1 MAPDPTAAGTASG
14 SSAGSS
20 ARSSADSS
28 SAGSSS
34 AATAPV
40 SASGS
45 PGPGSGLATASVK
58 HTARILTGALGPI
71 VLQGVISRRPRAT
84 ALAGRLDLDDRAVR
98 LLRRMRRRYGTG
110 PLRLRVPGR
119 SVAVVLGG
127 DDVARVLEGSPEPFA
142 ADTREKRGALGQF
155 QPHGVLVSRGAVREE
170 RRRFNEA
177 VLDTGRPVH
186 RLGVSIGAKARQEAA
201 RLAEHVE
208 RTGRLDWDAFS
219 GAWIPLVRRIVLGEA
234 ARDDE
239 EFTRLLTALRGQAN
253 WSYLHPRRPDRR
265 KQLRERLARYVD
277 AAEAGSLA
285 ELVAAVPAPDRVDK
299 VDQMPQ
305 WLFAYEPAG
314 MATVRALALLL
325 DHPEAPRDAD
335 GLRAAVLESVRLW
348 PTTAVVLRE
357 TTEPTEWTGGS
368 LPAGTTLAI
377 VSAFFHRD
385 RDTLHDADTFD
396 PGQWLDGSVA
406 DGRLVLPFSAGPV
419 VCPGRELV
427 LYTASE
433 FLDEL
438 LKRTD
443 LAPPGLGRPI
453 PAALDPFQLAFTAR
467 S

>member
-1 MAPDPTAAGTASG
+1 MTAPDPGVGPAASG
-14 SSAGSS
+14 SAASATPSP
-20 ARSSADSS
+20 
-28 SAGSSS
+28 
-34 AATAPV
+34 ATP
-40 SASGS
+40 S
-45 PGPGSGLATASVK
+45 PGRGSGLATASAK
-58 HTARILTGALGPI
+58 HTVGILTGALGPI
-71 VLQGVISRRPRAT
+71 VLQGVIARRPRAT

-110 PLRLRVPGR
+110 PLRLQVPGR
-119 SVAVVLGG
+119 SVAVVLDA
-127 DDVARVLEGSPEPFA
+127 DDVARVLDGSPEPFA

-155 QPHGVLVSRGAVREE
+155 QPHGVLVSRGTVREE

-186 RLGVSIGAKARQEAA
+186 RLGVSLGAKARQEAA

-208 RTGRLDWDAFS
+208 RTGGLDWAAFS
-219 GAWIPLVRRIVLGEA
+219 GAWIPLVRRVVLGEA

-253 WSYLHPRRPDRR
+253 WSYVHPGRPDRR
-265 KQLRERLARYVD
+265 LQLRERLTRYVE

-285 ELVAAVPAPDRVDK
+285 ELVASVPAPDRVDK
-299 VDQMPQ
+299 IDQMPQ

-325 DHPEAPRDAD
+325 DHPDAPRDAD

-357 TTEPTEWTGGS
+357 TTAPTEWTGGT

-385 RDTLHDADTFD
+385 RDTLLEADAFD
-396 PGQWLDGSVA
+396 PGQWRDGSVA

-443 LAPPGLGRPI
+443 LAPAGLRRPL
-453 PAALDPFQLAFTAR
+453 PAALDPFQLSFTTR
-467 S
+467 R